1 MKTLTT
7 EQIKARLQEVGM
19 TQKQLAEKLEMQPA
33 RLSEMINGKK
43 EMPVEV
49 EEKIMDS
56 LNVHE
61 FPSAGI
67 EFQDSEWEPPQNELD
82 FDSGKLKTPDGTIIN
97 AETGEAELLPYPER
111 LRFQVNWSLK
121 QQLIDLIQSRRYLGL
136 RHKKR
141 LIEDLKGLEL

>member
-1 MKTLTT
+1 
-7 EQIKARLQEVGM
+7 
-19 TQKQLAEKLEMQPA
+19 MQPA
-33 RLSEMINGKK
+33 RLSEMINGKR
-43 EMPVEV
+43 EMPEDV

-67 EFQDSEWEPPQNELD
+67 EFQDSD
-82 FDSGKLKTPDGTIIN
+82 I
-97 AETGEAELLPYPER
+97 
-111 LRFQVNWSLK
+111 K
-121 QQLIDLIQSRRYLGL
+121 QSFIQKVVDMIQSRRYLGL